1 MYLIKQFQNTFIKNM
16 LVNLS
21 KKPIFPIGNEVGKH
35 LSGIYGFYNE
45 NEDVHK
51 QVKPLLDFHISTLK
65 QYNAQYD
72 SRRIFIEHRDLVLDN
87 PNIEFEGKLHQ
98 DSMNDE
104 GDSCWTCVYYYKIDE
119 TLKGGDLEFPPFS
132 KYSPKEDDV
141 IYFDGDWKHK
151 IGKTTGFGTRGT
163 LIFNI
168 KK

>member
-1 MYLIKQFQNTFIKNM
+1 MYLIKQFQNIFIKNF
-16 LVNLS
+16 LVNLPKTS
-21 KKPIFPIGNEVGKH
+21 IFPIGNEVGKH
-35 LSGIYGFYNE
+35 LSGIYGFYND
-45 NEDVHK
+45 NEDTHK

-72 SRRIFIEHRDLVLDN
+72 SRRVFIENRDLVLEN
-87 PNIEFEGKLHQ
+87 SNIEFEGKLHQ

-104 GDSCWTCVYYYKIDE
+104 GDPCWTCVYYYKIDK
-119 TLKGGDLEFPPFS
+119 TIKGGDLEFPPFV

-141 IYFDGDWKHK
+141 IYFDGDCKHK
-151 IGKTTGFGTRGT
+151 IGKTNGLGIRGT